1 VGEMKNDD
9 KITWLDYMLISV
21 VFAIVVASLYF
32 LFMLDTSAPEKI
44 IERDTLLIKAVD
56 SHEQRLDRIDTLHLK
71 YINEK

>member
-1 VGEMKNDD
+1 MKNDD

>member
-1 VGEMKNDD
+1 VGEMKNDE
-9 KITWLDYMLISV
+9 KITWLDYTLISV

-32 LFMLDTSAPEKI
+32 LFMLDTSAPVKVVPT
-44 IERDTLLIKAVD
+44 DTLLIKAVD

>member
-1 VGEMKNDD
+1 MKNDE
-9 KITWLDYMLISV
+9 KTSWLDYTLITV

-32 LFMLDTSAPEKI
+32 LFALNVSAPEKV